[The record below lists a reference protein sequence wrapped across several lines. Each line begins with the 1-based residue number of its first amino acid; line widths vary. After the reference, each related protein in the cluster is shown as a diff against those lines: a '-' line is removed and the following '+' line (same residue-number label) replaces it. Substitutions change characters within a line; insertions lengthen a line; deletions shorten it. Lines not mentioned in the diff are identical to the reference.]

1 MMTQPNPLVKKWE
14 WKEVYPLFDEEN
26 GVIDADFDEE

>member
-14 WKEVYPLFDEEN
+14 WKEVYLLFDEEN